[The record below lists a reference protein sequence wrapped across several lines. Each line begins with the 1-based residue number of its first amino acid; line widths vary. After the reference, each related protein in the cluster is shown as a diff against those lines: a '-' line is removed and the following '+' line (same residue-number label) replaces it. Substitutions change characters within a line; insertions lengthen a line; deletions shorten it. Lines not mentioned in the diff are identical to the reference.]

1 LEIDVEDYI
10 FLKVCP
16 AKGIIRFAMVGKLS
30 TRYIGPY
37 CITQRVGG
45 VAYRLELAPEPRTH
59 NVFHVSQLCK
69 YIQDPSDVIEPDP
82 I

>member
-1 LEIDVEDYI
+1 MKMEQSRQKNYADRRCRPLEIDVEDYI

-45 VAYRLELAPEPRTH
+45 VAYRLELAPEPRIH
-59 NVFHVSQLCK
+59 NVFHVS
-69 YIQDPSDVIEPDP
+69 
-82 I
+82 